1 MKTLEIPCENKG
13 RASRKENGFRV
24 CCFVVCVDCEMEGE
38 EERKKDQKNGGW
50 IKKKKFFSNWRVE
63 ERKEKKKKNE
73 NCFQWFALVLMLY
86 ENQKGST
93 LASK

>member
-50 IKKKKFFSNWRVE
+50 IKKKKFFPIGEWRKG
-63 ERKEKKKKNE
+63 RKKKRKMR
-73 NCFQWFALVLMLY
+73 LVFSGLLWC
-86 ENQKGST
+86 
-93 LASK
+93 